1 MHLHRCLSGA
11 VLCSIGRKSA
21 LARCISLTSPKTAP
35 EHARQVASIA
45 CDASALQVA
54 RHILDGG
61 RLPIPELEQLPGPG
75 GEFQA
80 PGPAGGI
87 GLYLG
92 LMERCWAQ
100 RPDNRPTFPNIIASL
115 RCVHLLVQVQ
125 CSSFYPRAFLP
136 CCRRVALG
144 ITTHSSAPA
153 AVPTMLQGDAAAGGA
168 ERQPAPEQGA
178 SASCRRLCSS
188 SPTLK

>member
-1 MHLHRCLSGA
+1 MQHWEE
-11 VLCSIGRKSA
+11 SA
-21 LARCISLTSPKTAP
+21 LARCISLSSPKTAP
-35 EHARQVASIA
+35 EHAWQVASNA
-45 CDASALQVA
+45 RNASVLQVA

-61 RLPIPELEQLPGPG
+61 RLPIPEQEQLPGPG
-75 GEFQA
+75 GVFQN
-80 PGPAGGI
+80 PGPAAGI

-100 RPDNRPTFPNIIASL
+100 RPEDRPTFPDIITSL

-125 CSSFYPRAFLP
+125 CSSFYPGAFLP
-136 CCRRVALG
+136 CCRCGPGHHGSLLR
-144 ITTHSSAPA
+144 PA

-178 SASCRRLCSS
+178 STSCRRLCSGN
-188 SPTLK
+188 PTLK